1 MPMKLMVVDDDP
13 VALELARALV
23 EPLDYEVLALE
34 DSRHAAECVNEQK
47 FDCIF
52 VDVQMPNMDGFEL
65 TRIIRASRLNS
76 GAPIVMITAFDD
88 VETMRRG
95 FKAGVT
101 FFLTKPFIP
110 DKMRGLLHAMS
121 SAILRERR
129 HSIRLPVS
137 MTVKCR
143 SGNEQTEMTSVNISE
158 SGMLLRSPKALE
170 SGHEVNLEFAFS
182 PGQEHLS
189 VRAKIVHKEPPDL
202 LGVQFLDLTSD
213 DQETIRQYISSG
225 LEEEISDV

>member
-1 MPMKLMVVDDDP
+1 MSMKLLVVDDDP
-13 VALELARALV
+13 VALELAKALV
-23 EPLDYEVLALE
+23 EPLEYEVLALE
-34 DSRHAAECVNEQK
+34 DSRRAAECVNEQK

-52 VDVQMPNMDGFEL
+52 VDVQMPNLDGFEL
-65 TRIIRASRLNS
+65 TKIIRGSPLNS
-76 GAPIVMITAFDD
+76 GVPIVMITAFDD

-110 DKMRGLLHAMS
+110 KKMRGLLLAMK

-129 HSIRLPVS
+129 HCVRLPVS
-137 MTVKCR
+137 TTVTCR
-143 SGNEQTEMTSVNISE
+143 WGSEQAEMTSVNISE
-158 SGMLLRSPKALE
+158 SGMQLKSPNGLE
-170 SGHEVNLEFAFS
+170 SGQDVNLEFTLS

-189 VRAKIVHKEPPDL
+189 LRAKIVHKEPPDL

-213 DQETIRQYISSG
+213 DQETIRQYLNRG
-225 LEEEISDV
+225 LNE